1 LVDIREGILVSE
13 DIIMNIGADAV
24 RTALYIAGP
33 MLIAAMVIGI
43 LVSLIQAVTQINES
57 TLTFIPKMIAILIVL
72 MVMAPWMLEVME
84 SYTIRTITDA
94 GELVR

>member
-1 LVDIREGILVSE
+1 MSE

-24 RTALYIAGP
+24 RTAIYIAGP
-33 MLIAAMVIGI
+33 MLIAAMAVGI

-57 TLTFIPKMIAILIVL
+57 TLTFIPKVIAILIVL

-84 SYTIRTITDA
+84 NYTVRTITDA

>member
-1 LVDIREGILVSE
+1 VSE

-24 RTALYIAGP
+24 RTAIYIAGP
-33 MLIAAMVIGI
+33 MLIAAMIVGI

-57 TLTFIPKMIAILIVL
+57 TLTFIPKVIAILIVL

-84 SYTIRTITDA
+84 NYTVRTITDA

>member
-1 LVDIREGILVSE
+1 MSE

-24 RTALYIAGP
+24 RTAIYIAGP
-33 MLIAAMVIGI
+33 MLIAAMIVGI

-57 TLTFIPKMIAILIVL
+57 TLTFIPKVIAILIVL

-84 SYTIRTITDA
+84 NYTVRTITDA